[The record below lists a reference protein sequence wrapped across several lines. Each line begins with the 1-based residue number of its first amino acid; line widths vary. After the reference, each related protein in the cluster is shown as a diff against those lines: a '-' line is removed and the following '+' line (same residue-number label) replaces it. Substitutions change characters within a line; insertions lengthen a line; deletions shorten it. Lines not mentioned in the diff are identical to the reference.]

1 MGLNVLPPVIIMGM
15 HRSGTSM
22 ITRMLEMLGLFV
34 GKKKQQDHEAFFFV
48 NINDWLFN
56 HSGGRWD
63 YPEPIHYLLKDKE
76 VRVLVV
82 DYIKYLMKT
91 PHVVSF
97 LGWGKYVHYHTLFNL
112 DFPWGW
118 KDPRNTYTLPLWLD
132 IFPDAKVVHIYRHG
146 VDVANSLIVRRETL
160 LTHAKELYKSRKLLY
175 WFRQKTGYFT
185 DTVRCASLE
194 GAFSLWE
201 EYIEEAR
208 KNIHESKKPSMEIK
222 YEDFLTE
229 PYLTL
234 KSLASFCSLQAT
246 DVIIAKAAEHVKKE
260 RAYAYKDDVEL
271 NIFSEQVVERLR
283 KKGY

>member
-1 MGLNVLPPVIIMGM
+1 MHHKICAPVIIIGM

-22 ITRMLEMLGLFV
+22 IARMLEMLGLFV

-56 HSGGRWD
+56 QSGGRWD
-63 YPEPIHYLLKDKE
+63 YPVPIHYILKDKE
-76 VRVLVV
+76 IRILVA

-91 PHVVSF
+91 PHIVSF
-97 LGWGKYVHYHTLFNL
+97 LGWMKYLHYHTPFNL

-146 VDVANSLIVRRETL
+146 VDVANSLKVRREAL
-160 LTHAKELYKSRKLLY
+160 LTRAKELYKSRKLLY

-185 DTVRCASLE
+185 DTIRCASLE

-208 KNIHESKKPSMEIK
+208 TNIRESKKPSMELK
-222 YEDFLTE
+222 YEDFLAE
-229 PYLTL
+229 PYTTI
-234 KSLASFCSLQAT
+234 KSLVSFCDLLAT
-246 DVIIAKAAEHVKKE
+246 DVSIVKVAEYVKKE
-260 RAYAYKDDVEL
+260 RAYAYKDNLEL
-271 NIFSEQVVERLR
+271 KIFSEQVAERLR
-283 KKGY
+283 LKGY